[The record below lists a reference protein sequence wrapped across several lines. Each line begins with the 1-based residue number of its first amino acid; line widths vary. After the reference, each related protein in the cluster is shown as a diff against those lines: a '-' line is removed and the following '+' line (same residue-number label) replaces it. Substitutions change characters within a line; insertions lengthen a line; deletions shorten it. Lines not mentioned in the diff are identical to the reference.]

1 MSTWKRDI
9 ASGLVVLLPLGILLF
24 VVNWLYVR
32 IIGLPLISNLDFAE
46 LGVPDSLVP
55 LTRILVALALI
66 VTLILAVGYLMRTTA
81 GRVFEA
87 TIDDTINRV
96 PGLRV
101 VYNASKLA
109 VETALSGTDD
119 LQQPVRLE
127 VWDGIRM
134 TAFKTGKRTD
144 DGKIV
149 LFLPTAP
156 NITTGYVMEV
166 DPERVE
172 DTGEK
177 SRRSTH
183 SRAERRV
190 RRVGSPDPCRGG
202 IQPGGHRR
210 RHPDDRHNKHDR
222 PVGWRSVG
230 VDRRLSRAT
239 IRTHRWYHC
248 EGCEAPPSRRSRPV
262 EQLMQP

>member
-32 IIGLPLISNLDFAE
+32 IIGLPLISNLEFAE
-46 LGVPDSLVP
+46 LGVPDGLVP
-55 LTRILVALALI
+55 ITRILVALALI
-66 VTLILAVGYLMRTTA
+66 ITLILAVGYLMRTTA

-87 TIDDTINRV
+87 MLDDTINRV

-119 LQQPVRLE
+119 LQQPVKLE
-127 VWDGIRM
+127 VWDGVRM

-166 DPERVE
+166 DADRVE
-172 DTGEK
+172 ETGEK
-177 SRRSTH
+177 VEEALTRVLSAGF
-183 SRAERRV
+183 AE
-190 RRVGSPDPCRGG
+190 SAHQ
-202 IQPGGHRR
+202 I
-210 RHPDDRHNKHDR
+210 
-222 PVGWRSVG
+222 
-230 VDRRLSRAT
+230 
-239 IRTHRWYHC
+239 
-248 EGCEAPPSRRSRPV
+248 PV
-262 EQLMQP
+262 EEENPARTDDDTRTTVKTNSTEQSGTD

>member
-32 IIGLPLISNLDFAE
+32 IIGLPLISNLNFAQ
-46 LGVPDSLVP
+46 LGVPEGLVP
-55 LTRILVALALI
+55 ITRILVALALI
-66 VTLILAVGYLMRTTA
+66 ITLILAVGYLMRTTA

-87 TIDDTINRV
+87 MLDDTINRV

-119 LQQPVRLE
+119 LQQPVKLE
-127 VWDGIRM
+127 VWDGVRM

-166 DPERVE
+166 DADRVE
-172 DTGEK
+172 ETGEK
-177 SRRSTH
+177 VEEALTRVLSAGF
-183 SRAERRV
+183 AE
-190 RRVGSPDPCRGG
+190 SAHQ
-202 IQPGGHRR
+202 I
-210 RHPDDRHNKHDR
+210 
-222 PVGWRSVG
+222 
-230 VDRRLSRAT
+230 
-239 IRTHRWYHC
+239 
-248 EGCEAPPSRRSRPV
+248 PV
-262 EQLMQP
+262 EEENPARTYDETRTTVKTNSTEQSGTD